1 MRNALMIVIVC
12 LSVSLLYDVYKEPI
26 DRLLHLDQT
35 ETNETTETG
44 NRKQKTK
51 KSEKED
57 CIMLIIKKRTVAFE
71 VEAKDWCDA

>member
-1 MRNALMIVIVC
+1 MRNALVIVIVC

-44 NRKQKTK
+44 KQEAENEKTGT
-51 KSEKED
+51 EAR
-57 CIMLIIKKRTVAFE
+57 RTAGRRSAVRL
-71 VEAKDWCDA
+71 

>member
-1 MRNALMIVIVC
+1 MRNALVIVIVC

-44 NRKQKTK
+44 NVIRRKNDILLRQQP
-51 KSEKED
+51 
-57 CIMLIIKKRTVAFE
+57 
-71 VEAKDWCDA
+71 

>member
-1 MRNALMIVIVC
+1 MRNALVIVIVC

-51 KSEKED
+51 NRHRNQTDSR
-57 CIMLIIKKRTVAFE
+57 KKVCRPLMM
-71 VEAKDWCDA
+71 DA

>member
-1 MRNALMIVIVC
+1 MTQITLKGQAEQ
-12 LSVSLLYDVYKEPI
+12 D
-26 DRLLHLDQT
+26 
-35 ETNETTETG
+35 
-44 NRKQKTK
+44 QKTK